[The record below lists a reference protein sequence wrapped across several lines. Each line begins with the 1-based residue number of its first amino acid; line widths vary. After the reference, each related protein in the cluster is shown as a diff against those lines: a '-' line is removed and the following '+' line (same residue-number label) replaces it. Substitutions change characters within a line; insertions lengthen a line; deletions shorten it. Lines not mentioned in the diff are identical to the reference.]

1 MSSILDQTLLAPSSS
16 YFFFRQAVTQPIS
29 SFSDG
34 GWEENDTITY
44 VVPKRVED
52 EDGNQITPEYITPE
66 GTIDVN
72 SMRTYALNRQ
82 LEIELREMFDEILD
96 IDIAQSNGD
105 EVNEQVSNL
114 YRNIIRKTDMIEF
127 SEEISDEV
135 NLDEQ
140 KKQFQ
145 YQKNKLFTLVMKN
158 RNIKKRVDY
167 NNLIKYILIFVL
179 VFYSIMLL
187 MVYLHGSTNKLGI
200 MGNVFNKNSSYIVLI
215 GLSLFVAIIY
225 VLIDIYQIITKKQ
238 MIEEFVENV
247 NPTRSDL
254 ITSVLSYM
262 QKLPMVAELKE
273 QLREKVSDKRV
284 SATKAIL
291 NDFSNMNFINMRRYQ
306 LSDFKLN
313 KSRQTI
319 NFAIK
324 YAFLLISSIG
334 LVAGLKLRSD
344 AMIANNNLVGLLISS
359 GMLMM
364 YVIVSVLTY
373 VIILIGINRQN
384 KLRRQ
389 YNWNKLY
396 WNTAHT
402 SQNIQN

>member
-16 YFFFRQAVTQPIS
+16 YFFFRQAVSQPIT

-44 VVPKRVED
+44 VVPKRIED
-52 EDGNQITPEYITPE
+52 DDGNQITPEYITPE

-72 SMRTYALNRQ
+72 SMRTYALNSQ
-82 LEIELREMFDEILD
+82 LEIELRELFDVMLD
-96 IDIAQSNGD
+96 IDVAQSNGED
-105 EVNEQVSNL
+105 VNDLMSNL
-114 YRNIIRKTDMIEF
+114 YKTIIRKTDMIEF

-145 YQKNKLFTLVMKN
+145 YQKNKLLTLVMKN
-158 RNIKKRVDY
+158 KNIKKRLDY
-167 NNLIKYILIFVL
+167 SNLFKSILLFMLVL
-179 VFYSIMLL
+179 YSIMLL
-187 MVYLHGSTNKLGI
+187 MIYLHGSTNKLGFI
-200 MGNVFNKNSSYIVLI
+200 EKAINKGSSSIVLI
-215 GLSLFVAIIY
+215 GLSLFIVIIY
-225 VLIDIYQIITKKQ
+225 VLIDVYHIITKNK
-238 MIEEFVENV
+238 ILEEFEENEA
-247 NPTRSDL
+247 PTRSDL
-254 ITSVLSYM
+254 ITAVAVYM
-262 QKLPMVAELKE
+262 EKLPMVAELKE

-284 SATKAIL
+284 LATRAIL

-306 LSDFKLN
+306 LADYKLN

-319 NFAIK
+319 NNAIK

-344 AMIANNNLVGLLISS
+344 TMIANNNLGGLLISS

-364 YVIVSVLTY
+364 YTIVAVLSY
-373 VIILIGINRQN
+373 ILVLIGINRQN

-396 WNTAHT
+396 WNTANT